1 MPWMAF
7 FEVPSI
13 IDRVRLVRDGVDMV
27 PDSFSCYLVHKTDND
42 RIESAVAQRPIRDLP
57 PGNVLIQVAYSSL
70 NFKDAMAA
78 QGHPGIVKRFPHVPG
93 IDAAGTVIASE
104 SSAFNVGDRV
114 IATGHELG
122 VERWGGWAEYV
133 RVPAAW
139 VVPLPES
146 MALEESMVLGTAGFT
161 AAQTVASLIH
171 HGITPDSGE
180 LMVTGATG
188 GVGSIVIQI
197 LAKLGYQVV
206 ALTGKQHRHQW
217 LKRLGAARVL
227 GRDALADKGGRPL
240 LSAQYAGAIDTVG
253 GKPLATL
260 IKSIKYR
267 GCVACC
273 GVVAG
278 TDLPLTV
285 YPFILRGVTLDGI
298 DSAWCPD
305 YLRVSH
311 WHRLANEWRIQP
323 PQDFAARVSL
333 DEVGKMAERML
344 AGQITGRIVVR
355 PVGD

>member
-1 MPWMAF
+1 M
-7 FEVPSI
+7 
-13 IDRVRLVRDGVDMV
+13 L
-27 PDSFSCYLVHKTDND
+27 PDSFTCYLVRKTDND
-42 RIESAVAQRPIRDLP
+42 RIESAIAQQPLRDLP
-57 PGNVLIQVAYSSL
+57 PGDVLIRVAYSSL

-78 QGHPGIVKRFPHVPG
+78 QGNPGIVKRFPHVPG
-93 IDAAGTVIASE
+93 IDAAGTVVASE
-104 SSAFNVGDRV
+104 STEFEVGQRV

-146 MALEESMVLGTAGFT
+146 MTLEQSMVLGTAGFT
-161 AAQTVASLIH
+161 AAQAVASLIH
-171 HGITPDSGE
+171 HGVTPDAGE

-188 GVGSIVIQI
+188 GVGSIAMQI
-197 LAKLGYQVV
+197 LTKLGYQVV
-206 ALTGKQHRHQW
+206 ALSGKQHRHQW
-217 LKRLGAARVL
+217 LKQLGAARVL
-227 GRDALADKGGRPL
+227 DRDALADKGGRPL
-240 LSAQYAGAIDTVG
+240 QSAQYVGAIDTVG

-260 IKSIKYR
+260 IKLIKYR

-278 TDLPLTV
+278 ADLPLTV

-305 YLRVSH
+305 DLRVSL

-333 DEVGKMAERML
+333 EEVGQAVELMQT
-344 AGQITGRIVVR
+344 GQITGRIVVR
-355 PVGD
+355 LTGD